1 MSSEDRMRREDPER
15 DAPRRSWFEGFDRQ
29 QPPSNGQ
36 SEAGGTANSAA
47 GWQNAVEQSVRMGY
61 EVIDAQIKEGRRVA
75 EQLSGQ
81 MSSGG
86 GAYGSD
92 SIRGMTDGF
101 FRSFADLTTRWLEVM
116 SASTTGM
123 AGPGSN
129 ASANHGSEQPSQN
142 GVASASSSSSVP
154 VAIEVDSKRPTTV
167 TLDLRPGSQAR
178 ALGNQPLSDPDPDKP
193 PLRDVLFEPPGD
205 DSPLTIKI
213 RVPESHPAG
222 VFSAVVFERE
232 GGQPQGTLSVAITD
246 PPPSENSA

>member
-1 MSSEDRMRREDPER
+1 MRREDPDR

-29 QPPSNGQ
+29 QQTSNGQ
-36 SEAGGTANSAA
+36 SQAGGDANPAA
-47 GWQNAVEQSVRMGY
+47 GWQNAVEQGVRMGY

-81 MSSGG
+81 VSSGA

-116 SASTTGM
+116 SASTGAATG
-123 AGPGSN
+123 AGTTTSPSHQG
-129 ASANHGSEQPSQN
+129 GQPSQN
-142 GVASASSSSSVP
+142 GTESTTSSSTVP
-154 VAIEVDSKRPTTV
+154 VSIEVDSKRPITV
-167 TLDLRPGSQAR
+167 TLDLRPGSQGR
-178 ALGNQPLSDPDPDKP
+178 ALGNQPLIDPDPDKK
-193 PLRDVLFEPPGD
+193 PLSDVLFEPQGD

-222 VFSAVVFERE
+222 VFSGVVFERE
-232 GGQPQGTLSVAITD
+232 GGQPQGTLSVAIKD

>member
-1 MSSEDRMRREDPER
+1 
-15 DAPRRSWFEGFDRQ
+15 
-29 QPPSNGQ
+29 
-36 SEAGGTANSAA
+36 
-47 GWQNAVEQSVRMGY
+47 MGY

-81 MSSGG
+81 VSSGA

-116 SASTTGM
+116 SASTGSATG
-123 AGPGSN
+123 AGTN
-129 ASANHGSEQPSQN
+129 ASPNHHGGQPSQK
-142 GVASASSSSSVP
+142 GAESSTSSSTVP
-154 VAIEVDSKRPTTV
+154 VAIEVDSKRPVTV

-178 ALGNQPLSDPDPDKP
+178 ALGNQPLLDPDPDKQ

-205 DSPLTIKI
+205 DSPLTVRI

-222 VFSAVVFERE
+222 AFSAVVFERE
-232 GGQPQGTLSVAITD
+232 GGQPQGTLSVTITD